1 MSSTRDKKD
10 AASDITSAAPHAAPH
25 AGDEYVRPF
34 TVACRW
40 CKAPTLDVVNR
51 QCLRCLQL
59 SCRIARDT
67 ELARHMLIEIID
79 ALRKQEQRQ
88 RH

>member
-1 MSSTRDKKD
+1 MSSTRDEKD
-10 AASDITSAAPHAAPH
+10 ATSDITSAAPH

-59 SCRIARDT
+59 SCRNARDT
-67 ELARHMLIEIID
+67 ELARHMLIEID